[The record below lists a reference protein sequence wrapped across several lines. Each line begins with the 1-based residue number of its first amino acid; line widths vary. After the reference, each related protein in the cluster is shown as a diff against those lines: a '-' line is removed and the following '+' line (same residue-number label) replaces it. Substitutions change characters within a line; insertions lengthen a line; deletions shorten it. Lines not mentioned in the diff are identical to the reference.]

1 MPIRLAT
8 IDDLPALVE
17 GGSRVHALTRF
28 KSIPF
33 SAQKTAESF
42 AALIRHK
49 NGKYVFLVAE
59 NSAGKVVG
67 CLIGVVEQPLFSN
80 VFVATVMY
88 IVVLPESRMGG
99 YAVRLIRAFELW
111 AKNRNVVEI
120 QLGVNSALKLSRTSE
135 LLGKLNY
142 EKVGGN
148 FVKKI
153 NLIGDMGRSG

>member
-17 GGSRVHALTRF
+17 GGSRMHALTRF

-42 AALIRHK
+42 AALIRHG
-49 NGKYVFLVAE
+49 NGKYVFLVVE

-67 CLIGVVEQPLFSN
+67 CLIGVIEQPIFAE

-88 IVVLPESRMGG
+88 IVVLPEYRMGG
-99 YAVRLIRAFELW
+99 YAVKLIRAFELW
-111 AKNRNVVEI
+111 AKNRNAVDI
-120 QLGVNSALKLSRTSE
+120 QIGSNSGVAIDKAAE
-135 LLGKLNY
+135 FLGKLRY
-142 EKVGGN
+142 EKVGEN
-148 FVKKI
+148 FVKGI
-153 NLIGDMGRSG
+153 V

>member
-67 CLIGVVEQPLFSN
+67 CLIGVVEQPLFAD
-80 VFVATVMY
+80 VFIGTVMY

-111 AKNRNVVEI
+111 AKNRNAVDI
-120 QLGVNSALKLSRTSE
+120 QIGSNSGVAMDKAAE
-135 LLGKLNY
+135 LLGKLRY
-142 EKVGGN
+142 EKVGEN
-148 FVKKI
+148 FVKGI
-153 NLIGDMGRSG
+153 V